1 MELNVETCLVV
12 ALAFAVFAAV
22 SAIGS
27 SLVLGIGFERLR
39 ASFEVVKKQ
48 SGYFSDSLF
57 RLDHRVETL
66 EKQAEGAAAADA
78 ETVPEVTHIV
88 ADIEEGPK
96 AGKSRKKRAPKQPAP
111 QIWAAGDDSGIR
123 FH

>member
-57 RLDHRVETL
+57 RLDHRVEAL
-66 EKQAEGAAAADA
+66 EKQAEGASAAD
-78 ETVPEVTHIV
+78 VQPEVSHIV
-88 ADIEEGPK
+88 ADIEEGPAPK
-96 AGKSRKKRAPKQPAP
+96 KSRRKRTAKQPEGLL
-111 QIWAAGDDSGIR
+111 WAAGEDSGIR